1 MATSFLTPFAS
12 AFSSSI
18 PSSVSALPFLFVRSD
33 AQDEEWK
40 VRAALATAAA
50 AERADDTRRNT
61 RGRLAY
67 LLCEL
72 GFQLGRHGA
81 DRDASLPLPRQELSR
96 TLDVP
101 LCKVKR
107 TLALLNLSQVIRIE
121 GESMRITDWRRLCS
135 VAQYDPLRLDMRDPE
150 DDAIQTTAM
159 LDGEEGEKRLTAA
172 GDPACFV

>member
-1 MATSFLTPFAS
+1 MRASFLSPFSS
-12 AFSSSI
+12 AFSESI
-18 PSSVSALPFLFVRSD
+18 PSSVSALPFLFVRND

-40 VRAALATAAA
+40 VKAALATAAA

-72 GFQLGRHGA
+72 GFQLGRHGG

-107 TLALLNLSQVIRIE
+107 TLALLSLSQVIRIE
-121 GESMRITDWRRLCS
+121 GDTMRIIDWRRLSS
-135 VAQYDPLRLDMRDPE
+135 VAQYDPARLE
-150 DDAIQTTAM
+150 V
-159 LDGEEGEKRLTAA
+159 LDEEEELFAGAGAGQEEPAPRLTAA